1 MVSKNEQSL
10 ILYRHLSAL
19 KPYSENSIRKSFN
32 GHDFRQ
38 SLQTMHF
45 SGLNLSFQSGSP
57 IVSAWEKQAEAQL
70 PQLIHRLSSYEILL
84 ASGLTVT
91 PLSVRKARPCSSN
104 SSSASSSTSNF
115 PDFPASPAFPDLE
128 AAAQRAR
135 TQADG
140 TALAPP
146 DAARREAADL
156 EVAAL
161 ARRMRTQGAAL
172 LKAALLHQAGQVFPG
187 KAFRPAALPAMESQR
202 QL

>member
-1 MVSKNEQSL
+1 MITAV
-10 ILYRHLSAL
+10 
-19 KPYSENSIRKSFN
+19 
-32 GHDFRQ
+32 
-38 SLQTMHF
+38 
-45 SGLNLSFQSGSP
+45 
-57 IVSAWEKQAEAQL
+57 
-70 PQLIHRLSSYEILL
+70 
-84 ASGLTVT
+84 
-91 PLSVRKARPCSSN
+91 
-104 SSSASSSTSNF
+104 F

-172 LKAALLHQAGQVFPG
+172 LKAASLRQAKQAFPG
-187 KAFRPAALPAMESQR
+187 KAFRPAALPAMESQG